1 MPFPIMTPLPST
13 SDPTNFAPYMD
24 AFIAKFP
31 AWGAEADAKAAAMT
45 AVAAGGAVSL
55 QYIFS
60 TTVTDA
66 DPGAG
71 LLRLS
76 AATQNTSTVIRA
88 DVLGSDTS
96 DYTGMLNLLDDSTST
111 NKGYLTL
118 RHATAPGKWL
128 VFSVASIASPAGYR
142 NVAVTCVAS
151 SAASPFANG
160 DPLLFDFTPT
170 GDKGET
176 GATGAAGAGIA
187 PQAVG
192 FTLAG
197 GTSSKTLTVD
207 EDMTVSQMGFRTIP
221 QNSQSVA
228 YTAVLADSGKHLLH
242 PSADMTARTFTIPA
256 NAAVA
261 YPLGTAITFVNQASA
276 GVMTISITTDTMR
289 FAGAGTTGSRTLAA
303 NGVATAIKLTATEW
317 IISGAGLT

>member
-128 VFSVASIASPAGYR
+128 VFSVASLASPAGYR

-151 SAASPFANG
+151 SAANPFTNG
-160 DPLLFDFTPT
+160 DALLFDFTPT
-170 GDKGET
+170 GDKGDT
-176 GATGAAGAGIA
+176 GNTGAAGATFTGGSLTTAINTARATVASAATTADIWGAAGNQINWTGAVTCTGFPAA
-187 PQAVG
+187 PQGGPERTLICAGAAPFTAGANMLIDGVLSGATMTCAANDKVIVRAVSTTQ
-192 FTLAG
+192 FM
-197 GTSSKTLTVD
+197 LTVQKAD
-207 EDMTVSQMGFRTIP
+207 G
-221 QNSQSVA
+221 
-228 YTAVLADSGKHLLH
+228 TAVAAASSTPDSLLHLL
-242 PSADMTARTFTIPA
+242 
-256 NAAVA
+256 N
-261 YPLGTAITFVNQASA
+261 IT
-276 GVMTISITTDTMR
+276 
-289 FAGAGTTGSRTLAA
+289 
-303 NGVATAIKLTATEW
+303 
-317 IISGAGLT
+317 